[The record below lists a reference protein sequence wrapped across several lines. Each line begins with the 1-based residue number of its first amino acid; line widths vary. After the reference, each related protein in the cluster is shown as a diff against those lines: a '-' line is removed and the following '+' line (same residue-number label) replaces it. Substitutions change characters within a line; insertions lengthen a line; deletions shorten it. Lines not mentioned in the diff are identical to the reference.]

1 MMSQVFL
8 FVAMSLVMSI
18 FLTLVRALGGPTV
31 LDRIVGVNM
40 IGTKTTVLLLLIGLI
55 YEAMPMFIDI
65 ALAYALLNFIATIGA
80 CKFFRRSNQVHLEDD
95 LAIEEE
101 VSS

>member
-8 FVAMSLVMSI
+8 SVALTLVMLI

-55 YEAMPMFIDI
+55 YENMPMFIDI
-65 ALAYALLNFIATIGA
+65 ALAYAFLNFIATIGA
-80 CKFFRRSNQVHLEDD
+80 CKYFRRSKRVHLEDD
-95 LAIEEE
+95 LAIEKEG
-101 VSS
+101 SA

>member
-1 MMSQVFL
+1 MSQVFL
-8 FVAMSLVMSI
+8 SVALALVMLI

-55 YEAMPMFIDI
+55 YENMPMFIDI
-65 ALAYALLNFIATIGA
+65 ALAYAFLNFIATIGA
-80 CKFFRRSNQVHLEDD
+80 CKYFRRSKRVHFEDD
-95 LAIEEE
+95 L
-101 VSS
+101 VSEKEASA